1 MEDGLRESRFL
12 SHRTHSFLCSSGKI
26 EGYDLPR
33 GKLFGGQIGDN
44 LREFLPTEQM
54 LFLLNDLIINA
65 ATWLPGKNIRFF
77 KDSIVY
83 FPYRYVCA
91 GCRINGLLSKLG
103 FLGTNHIVQAMF
115 QHQLD
120 HRFTITSPVCPEYFK
135 R

>member
-1 MEDGLRESRFL
+1 MGEEKVVFYLIE
-12 SHRTHSFLCSSGKI
+12 HSFLCSSGKI

-91 GCRINGLLSKLG
+91 GRSEERRVGIECICR
-103 FLGTNHIVQAMF
+103 
-115 QHQLD
+115 
-120 HRFTITSPVCPEYFK
+120 
-135 R
+135 